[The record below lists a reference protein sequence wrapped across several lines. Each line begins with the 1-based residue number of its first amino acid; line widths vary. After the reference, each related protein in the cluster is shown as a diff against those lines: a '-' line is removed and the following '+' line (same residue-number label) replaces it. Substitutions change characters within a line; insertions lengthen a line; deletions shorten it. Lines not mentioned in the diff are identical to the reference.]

1 MAKAVGSLSSEQTQQ
16 IEQSLAGYVEEAG
29 LKTVLLVD
37 PDGHLVNQAGAA
49 DAIDP
54 VSFGA
59 LVSANFASTQQIAG
73 QMGEAEFDAF
83 YIQGKQQDL
92 YLHAVDESAI
102 LVSIF
107 PKSTTLG
114 MVKVFAEKTIQTLS
128 ETFAAAGEGG
138 GADEGMSVSGGFAD
152 SALAELD
159 KVLGG

>member
-1 MAKAVGSLSSEQTQQ
+1 MAKPGSSLSSEQTQR
-16 IEQSLAGYVEEAG
+16 IEKALATYVEVAG

-37 PDGHLVNQAGAA
+37 PDGHLVNQAGVT
-49 DAIDP
+49 DSIDP

-73 QMGEAEFDAF
+73 QMGESEFDAF
-83 YIQGKQQDL
+83 YIQGKANDL
-92 YLHAVDESAI
+92 YLHAVGDIVI

-114 MVKVFAEKTIQTLS
+114 MVKVFAEKTVKELTEVYS
-128 ETFAAAGEGG
+128 AGG
-138 GADEGMSVSGGFAD
+138 GADEEGMSVGGGFAD

>member
-1 MAKAVGSLSSEQTQQ
+1 MAGQGRLSSEQTQQ
-16 IEQSLAGYVEEAG
+16 IEQNLATYVEEAG

-37 PDGHLVNQAGAA
+37 PDGHLVNQAGNA
-49 DAIDP
+49 DGIDA

-73 QMGEAEFDAF
+73 QMGEEEFDAF
-83 YIQGKQQDL
+83 YIQGKEQDL
-92 YLHAVDESAI
+92 YIHAVGEIAI

-114 MVKVFAEKTIQTLS
+114 MVKVFAEKSVKSLS
-128 ETFAAAGEGG
+128 EIFAAGG
-138 GADEGMSVSGGFAD
+138 GGDDEGMSVGGGFTD